1 MEAIKALI
9 VTIIVHNLVI
19 NSFFFILRSYLQDSR
34 QYKQFL
40 VLFIDSSSRTE
51 EKLTEQNLFTEP
63 TGKKSLFS

>member
-63 TGKKSLFS
+63 T